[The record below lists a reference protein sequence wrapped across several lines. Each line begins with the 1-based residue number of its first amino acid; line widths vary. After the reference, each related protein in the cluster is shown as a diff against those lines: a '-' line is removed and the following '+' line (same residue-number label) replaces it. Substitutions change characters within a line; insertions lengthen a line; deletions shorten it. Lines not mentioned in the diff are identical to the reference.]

1 MIIFY
6 FHGLVV
12 MFKHFRNILLFTLL
26 FAGPVMAQSIEGL
39 KDIVSIQQ
47 EKILRMED
55 NIKKLVGSL
64 EQQSNFGTQN
74 KNLKVL
80 ENQVNELSSDI
91 RQLENN
97 IKNITNLSY
106 NLDFALKRIERH
118 LELKAIQDDNTKEVN
133 DFKSEAK
140 PTFQKQKIEN
150 IKKKSLDGKTDGVL
164 GFIKEAPDTDAE
176 NQKKVTDTEVVDNND
191 ALKLSK
197 VTAEE
202 SYNYALDLARQL
214 DFENAEKAFKEFLI
228 RHKNNKLQ
236 ADAQYWLGRVY
247 FAQKKYE
254 EAAIAMAEFNSIF
267 PNDPRFQETTLLIA
281 EAAVNFA
288 PKNQLCDILNQSL
301 EFMVNPSE
309 KFVKRINSLKN
320 EKKCSAE

>member
-1 MIIFY
+1 
-6 FHGLVV
+6 
-12 MFKHFRNILLFTLL
+12 
-26 FAGPVMAQSIEGL
+26 
-39 KDIVSIQQ
+39 
-47 EKILRMED
+47 
-55 NIKKLVGSL
+55 
-64 EQQSNFGTQN
+64 
-74 KNLKVL
+74 
-80 ENQVNELSSDI
+80 
-91 RQLENN
+91 
-97 IKNITNLSY
+97 
-106 NLDFALKRIERH
+106 
-118 LELKAIQDDNTKEVN
+118 LELKAIQDDNIKKVN
-133 DFKSEAK
+133 DLKSEAK

-202 SYNYALDLARQL
+202 SFNYALDLARQL

>member
-80 ENQVNELSSDI
+80 ENQVNELSSNI

-191 ALKLSK
+191 ALKSPK

>member
-1 MIIFY
+1 M
-6 FHGLVV
+6 V
-12 MFKHFRNILLFTLL
+12 RIL
-26 FAGPVMAQSIEGL
+26 G
-39 KDIVSIQQ
+39 
-47 EKILRMED
+47 
-55 NIKKLVGSL
+55 N
-64 EQQSNFGTQN
+64 
-74 KNLKVL
+74 
-80 ENQVNELSSDI
+80 
-91 RQLENN
+91 
-97 IKNITNLSY
+97 NLSNRKKIY
-106 NLDFALKRIERH
+106 IALTAVYGVGISTSQK
-118 LELKAIQDDNTKEVN
+118 LLAEL
-133 DFKSEAK
+133 
-140 PTFQKQKIEN
+140 N
-150 IKKKSLDGKTDGVL
+150 ID
-164 GFIKEAPDTDAE
+164 PDT
-176 NQKKVTDTEVVDNND
+176 KVVDNND
-191 ALKLSK
+191 ALKSPK

>member
-1 MIIFY
+1 
-6 FHGLVV
+6 
-12 MFKHFRNILLFTLL
+12 MFKHFRNTLLFTLL

-80 ENQVNELSSDI
+80 ENQVNELSSNI

-97 IKNITNLSY
+97 INNITNLSY

-118 LELKAIQDDNTKEVN
+118 LELKAIQDDNIKEVN
-133 DFKSEAK
+133 DFKSKTK

-150 IKKKSLDGKTDGVL
+150 IKKKSLNGKTDGVL

-176 NQKKVTDTEVVDNND
+176 NQKKVTDKEVVDNND
-191 ALKLSK
+191 ALKSPK
-197 VTAEE
+197 RTAEE

-228 RHKNNKLQ
+228 KYKNNKLQ

-267 PNDPRFQETTLLIA
+267 PNDSRFQETTLLIA

>member
-1 MIIFY
+1 
-6 FHGLVV
+6 

-55 NIKKLVGSL
+55 NIKKLVGSI
-64 EQQSNFGTQN
+64 EQQLKFGTQN

-106 NLDFALKRIERH
+106 NLDFALKIIERH
-118 LELKAIQDDNTKEVN
+118 LELKAIQDGNTKEVN
-133 DFKSEAK
+133 DLKSEAK

-164 GFIKEAPDTDAE
+164 GFIKEAPDTDE
-176 NQKKVTDTEVVDNND
+176 NKKKVTE
-191 ALKLSK
+191 
-197 VTAEE
+197 
-202 SYNYALDLARQL
+202 
-214 DFENAEKAFKEFLI
+214 
-228 RHKNNKLQ
+228 
-236 ADAQYWLGRVY
+236 
-247 FAQKKYE
+247 QK
-254 EAAIAMAEFNSIF
+254 
-267 PNDPRFQETTLLIA
+267 LLIIMMLQ
-281 EAAVNFA
+281 NYL
-288 PKNQLCDILNQSL
+288 KGQL
-301 EFMVNPSE
+301 
-309 KFVKRINSLKN
+309 
-320 EKKCSAE
+320 KKVIIML

>member
-1 MIIFY
+1 
-6 FHGLVV
+6 
-12 MFKHFRNILLFTLL
+12 MFKHFRNTLLFTLL

-80 ENQVNELSSDI
+80 ENQVNELSSNI

-133 DFKSEAK
+133 DFKSKAK

-150 IKKKSLDGKTDGVL
+150 VKKKSLDGKTDGVL

-176 NQKKVTDTEVVDNND
+176 KQKKVTDTEVVDNND
-191 ALKLSK
+191 ALKLLT

-214 DFENAEKAFKEFLI
+214 DFQNAEKAFKEFLI
-228 RHKNNKLQ
+228 KHKNNKLQ

>member
-1 MIIFY
+1 
-6 FHGLVV
+6 
-12 MFKHFRNILLFTLL
+12 MFKHFRNTLLFTLL

-47 EKILRMED
+47 EKISRMED
-55 NIKKLVGSL
+55 NIKKIVGSL

-80 ENQVNELSSDI
+80 ENQVNELSSNI

-118 LELKAIQDDNTKEVN
+118 LELKAIQDDNVKEIN
-133 DFKSEAK
+133 DFKSEVK
-140 PTFQKQKIEN
+140 PTYQKHKIEN
-150 IKKKSLDGKTDGVL
+150 IKKKSLNGKTDGVL

-176 NQKKVTDTEVVDNND
+176 NQKKVTDKEVVDNND
-191 ALKLSK
+191 ALKSPK
-197 VTAEE
+197 RTAEE

-228 RHKNNKLQ
+228 KHKNNKLQ

-267 PNDPRFQETTLLIA
+267 PNDSRFQETTLLIA